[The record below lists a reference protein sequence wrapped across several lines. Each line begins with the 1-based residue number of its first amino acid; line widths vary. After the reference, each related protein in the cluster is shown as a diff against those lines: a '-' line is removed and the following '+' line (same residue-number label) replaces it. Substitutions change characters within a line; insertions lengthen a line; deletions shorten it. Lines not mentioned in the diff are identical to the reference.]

1 MAGKY
6 SVSCFATRVRFEAGD
21 EKVVVFEGISDN
33 NDVEDEAVGGIYVKG
48 AVDEGGGVDGT
59 KVGGSDGNVSAD
71 RR

>member
-1 MAGKY
+1 MA
-6 SVSCFATRVRFEAGD
+6 
-21 EKVVVFEGISDN
+21 VFEGISDN